1 MDRERKKKKKERKI
15 WKEHTW
21 DKKKSLRF
29 SEQHEHCH
37 VVVKDI
43 TSEGN
48 YSQWYCKKKK
58 IDSYRGTI
66 NNGNL
71 SGDVRRGDYIST
83 CKKESQKKVKY
94 LFITVVK
101 TFGKNLLYIVKK
113 KKKKKKHEY
122 RYASSSSFEKCDR
135 KESDSHQIGDSLISV
150 ILNKEENRSDEAEY
164 ATRVFTKSTSIQ
176 SMPDYVDKGER
187 DPNRDLRLE
196 DAASVV
202 GEANPSKVHS
212 PFVHSEDSCWE
223 GSDSED
229 YKQCSDGGGSSSY
242 RTRSEGGEAKK
253 GREHMKTLKR
263 IIEWER
269 KIPGGMHEEAPG

>member
-1 MDRERKKKKKERKI
+1 MVLRSKQFGFNTMVNGKKLRGKKNDVYLPREKGQVPF
-15 WKEHTW
+15 HNG
-21 DKKKSLRF
+21 S
-29 SEQHEHCH
+29 
-37 VVVKDI
+37 KDI
-43 TSEGN
+43 WE
-48 YSQWYCKKKK
+48 KL
-58 IDSYRGTI
+58 TI
-66 NNGNL
+66 H
-71 SGDVRRGDYIST
+71 
-83 CKKESQKKVKY
+83 CE
-94 LFITVVK
+94 
-101 TFGKNLLYIVKK
+101 KK